1 MRAVDTSVVI
11 RFLIDDEPSQAAKAK
26 AAVAAG
32 NVFVSTTVML
42 ESDWV
47 LRHVYGLSGAEAV
60 ATLRAFAGLPGIH
73 MESPD
78 LIWVALD
85 RAENGMD
92 FADALHLGAAAGS
105 EAMLTFDRKF
115 IRLGRNS
122 SIEVREP

>member
-60 ATLRAFAGLPGIH
+60 ATLRAFAGLPGIRP
-73 MESPD
+73 ESPD
-78 LIWVALD
+78 LILDALD
-85 RAENGMD
+85 HAENGID
-92 FADALHLGAAAGS
+92 CADALHLATARCETLPTLDRRFTGLAG
-105 EAMLTFDRKF
+105 
-115 IRLGRNS
+115 
-122 SIEVREP
+122 VRP